1 MGDLI
6 KVNFNPDHK
15 NAKISKFRAFM
26 NKTKD
31 IAVNKVIP
39 VVIGGLL
46 IAQVILV
53 SKFMGDAVVESTTL
67 QDNEDQAIVYEL
79 DEKET
84 NDYRE
89 DGYFQDAEGNTWKV
103 PSENDDLTQD
113 FEQDGMSR

>member
-1 MGDLI
+1 MGELI
-6 KVNFNPDHK
+6 HVDFNPNHK
-15 NAKISKFRAFM
+15 KAKTGRL
-26 NKTKD
+26 KD
-31 IAVNKVIP
+31 VVFNKVIP
-39 VVIGGLL
+39 IVLGGVL

-89 DGYFQDAEGNTWKV
+89 DGYIQDTEENLWEV
-103 PSENDDLTQD
+103 PSENDDIGYD
-113 FEQDGMSR
+113 IEQDGMSR

>member
-6 KVNFNPDHK
+6 QVNFNPDHK
-15 NAKISKFRAFM
+15 KAKTGKL
-26 NKTKD
+26 KD
-31 IAVNKVIP
+31 VIFNKVIP
-39 VVIGGLL
+39 IVIGGAL
-46 IAQVILV
+46 IAEVILV

-89 DGYFQDAEGNTWKV
+89 DGYFQDAEGNTWEA
-103 PSENDDLTQD
+103 PSETDDLTQD